1 MLMLMFSK
9 VSKSLHLIDVLLDAT
24 MVAVEMIVEV
34 LSLMIV
40 KGPREKDTPTFV
52 PLDIIKLVPSSS
64 SHRRVA
70 LFVSHSS
77 LITMPGKTVTLSPV
91 LVTF

>member
-1 MLMLMFSK
+1 MLMLMFSA

-40 KGPREKDTPTFV
+40 KSPSGKDSSVSV
-52 PLDIIKLVPSSS
+52 PLDIIVLVSSSS
-64 SHRRVA
+64 SHRRDA